1 MDWDEVHKAIKRAT
15 TTEGELMGR
24 SPRIKPP
31 LSGDPEFEKVIQEV
45 LEMHRRKGADYGNDQ
60 DFFANVSQSALW
72 GIEPWVGAMLRLNDK
87 VIRLQQAATRG
98 SLANE
103 GVEDSMLDIATYAII
118 ALCLFRRE
126 GNSDRRE

>member
-1 MDWDEVHKAIKRAT
+1 MDHHEMTEAHRRA
-15 TTEGELMGR
+15 L
-24 SPRIKPP
+24 PVA
-31 LSGDPEFEKVIQEV
+31 GDPQFEKVIQEV
-45 LEMHRRKGADYGNDQ
+45 LEMHRRKGADYGTDQ

-72 GIEPWVGAMLRLNDK
+72 GIDPWVGAMLRLNDK

-118 ALCLFRRE
+118 ALCLFRRA

>member
-1 MDWDEVHKAIKRAT
+1 MDFDAMHGAVQRSQT
-15 TTEGELMGR
+15 TPELT
-24 SPRIKPP
+24 
-31 LSGDPEFEKVIQEV
+31 GDPEFEKVIQEV
-45 LEMHRRKGADYGNDQ
+45 LEMHRRKGADYGTDQ

-72 GIEPWVGAMLRLNDK
+72 GIDPWVGAMLRLNDK

-118 ALCLFRRE
+118 ALCLFRRA

>member
-1 MDWDEVHKAIKRAT
+1 MDHHEMAEAYRRAQPVT
-15 TTEGELMGR
+15 
-24 SPRIKPP
+24 
-31 LSGDPEFEKVIQEV
+31 GDPQFEKVIQEV
-45 LEMHRRKGADYGNDQ
+45 LEMHRRKGADYGTDQ

-72 GIEPWVGAMLRLNDK
+72 GIDPWVGAMLRLNDK

-103 GVEDSMLDIATYAII
+103 GIEDSMLDIATYAII
-118 ALCLFRRE
+118 ALCLFRRA